1 MKTRYPA
8 VKTIIQVMLPLVVV
22 GCLVLVFSWR
32 THGFEAFTTYSNALE
47 KASPIGKPFAEDFY
61 VLSEDSSRSLLFQ
74 ESDHYTLVGIV
85 FFKCEMICPLIN
97 QRLFQV
103 YREIELEPVNETP
116 TEAMDAPEQED
127 NSPSPKS
134 TSGLF
139 GKLQVMT
146 LSFDS
151 KRDDVA
157 DLIEYK
163 SRFLGNDL
171 DEVGTDSNDINPAD
185 PESLRMRDNH
195 RQWLFTVADCRDVSE
210 TRQKLLEAGFWYY
223 EVMPGM
229 FNHSPY
235 MFLIGPDGTVRNVYD
250 PGRLSHTELMGRLKS
265 DVRESL

>member
-1 MKTRYPA
+1 MKTRYP
-8 VKTIIQVMLPLVVV
+8 VFKTTIQMILPLVVL
-22 GCLVLVFSWR
+22 GCLVWIISWR
-32 THGFEAFTTYSNALE
+32 THGFGAFTTYSYALE
-47 KASPIGKPFAEDFY
+47 EANPIGKPFAEDFY

-103 YREIELEPVNETP
+103 YQEIELEPDNET
-116 TEAMDAPEQED
+116 TAESSDGRDQQD
-127 NSPSPKS
+127 NSPSLKS
-134 TSGLF
+134 ISGLS

-151 KRDDVA
+151 KRDNVT
-157 DLIEYK
+157 DLMEYK
-163 SRFLGNDL
+163 SRFLGDDL
-171 DEVGTDSNDINPAD
+171 SEADSDEINQTY
-185 PESLRMRDNH
+185 PESLRIKDN
-195 RQWLFTVADCRDVSE
+195 RKQWQFTVADCRDVLV

-250 PGRLSHTELMGRLKS
+250 PGRLSHSELMGRLKS